1 MNEGRQVRD
10 GTETEVIF
18 TRVRSENMIIMRGI
32 LSILLS
38 PCLTY
43 GK

>member
-1 MNEGRQVRD
+1 MNEGRQVTD

-18 TRVRSENMIIMRGI
+18 TRVRSQNMIIIRGI
-32 LSILLS
+32 LPILLS